1 MYLFFS
7 FFLDTLSFCTS
18 VLWPFSNNKRCS
30 FFIFYI
36 YDDVVIISPI
46 SPCVISFFSLY
57 TCFFIYAIFYFCFTL
72 RYLDEFC
79 LKCFR
84 KAGYQNLS
92 CHELSS
98 CKIFQEFV
106 IGLYLLYSTSDY
118 EFSDLWLLSY
128 FICLLWFCH
137 GSPKKEIVRTYMEL
151 VRTYVM

>member
-7 FFLDTLSFCTS
+7 FFLDTISFCTL
-18 VLWPFSNNKRCS
+18 VLWPFSDNKHCT
-30 FFIFYI
+30 FFIVYI

-46 SPCVISFFSLY
+46 SPCVISFLSLY

-72 RYLDEFC
+72 RCLDEFC
-79 LKCFR
+79 LKYFR
-84 KAGYQNLS
+84 KTTCQNLS

-98 CKIFQEFV
+98 CKNFQEFV
-106 IGLYLLYSTSDY
+106 IGLDLLYSTSDY